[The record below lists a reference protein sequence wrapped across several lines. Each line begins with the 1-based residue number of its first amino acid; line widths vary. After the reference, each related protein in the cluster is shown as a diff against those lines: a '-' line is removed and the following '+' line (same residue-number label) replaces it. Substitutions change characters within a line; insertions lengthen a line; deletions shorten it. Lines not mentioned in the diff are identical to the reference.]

1 MSETFVPPTGCT
13 SHVVYQ
19 ARSEAVSAQE
29 TPEQRLMRL
38 YAAEGGPLLGW
49 LFEECERRGQ
59 TRREMADEL
68 GVTYSY
74 IYQLRCGVRQTRH
87 LSSEVAGACAR
98 YLGVPPVVVKLLAG
112 VLPMGDFV
120 WPAQSEEAVMDR
132 ALDTMKLDPV
142 ARTLLPAEVKS
153 LPLAAKRSLVLMYA
167 ESSRQDVFGIR
178 QIPDVLQW
186 LQRAA
191 VVHDDNEARAM
202 A

>member
-1 MSETFVPPTGCT
+1 MSETFVPPAGCT
-13 SHVVYQ
+13 SRVVYQ
-19 ARSEAVSAQE
+19 ASSEAVSVQE

-49 LFEECERRGQ
+49 LFDECDRRGQ
-59 TRREMADEL
+59 TRKELAAEL

-74 IYQLRCGVRQTRH
+74 LYQLRCGVRQTRH
-87 LSSEVAGACAR
+87 LSSDVASACAE

-112 VLPMGDFV
+112 ALPMSDFV

-132 ALDTMKLDPV
+132 ALDTMKVDPV
-142 ARTLLPAEVKS
+142 ARALIPADVKS

-167 ESSRQDVFGIR
+167 ESSRQDVFGVR
-178 QIPDVLQW
+178 QLPDVLQW

>member
-1 MSETFVPPTGCT
+1 MSETFVPPAGCT
-13 SHVVYQ
+13 PRVVYQ
-19 ARSEAVSAQE
+19 ASSEPASVQE

-49 LFEECERRGQ
+49 LFDECDRRGQ
-59 TRREMADEL
+59 TRREMAEEL

-74 IYQLRCGVRQTRH
+74 VYQLRCGVRQTRH

-112 VLPMGDFV
+112 VLPMCDFV
-120 WPAQSEEAVMDR
+120 WPSQSEEEVMDR
-132 ALDTMKLDPV
+132 ALDTMKVDPI
-142 ARTLLPAEVKS
+142 ARVLLPSNVKA
-153 LPLAAKRSLVLMYA
+153 LPLDAKRAIVLMYS
-167 ESSRQDVFGIR
+167 ESSRQDVLGVR
-178 QIPDVLQW
+178 HLPNVLSW

-191 VVHDDNEARAM
+191 VIHDDNEARAV